1 MIARVLRTA
10 ALLVVLTS
18 TRPGA
23 GDLDVL
29 RDIGFDQHLAAM
41 LPLAAR
47 FTDEQGKSAPLAQ
60 FLDGRPAILLLGYYG
75 CPNLC
80 SAVRQSLSQGLAATG
95 LVADAQFRV
104 IAVSI
109 DPDETM
115 PSAAAARSSLFKGEG
130 TSRAGAGWYFL
141 TADADAIKELAQAV
155 GFRYRYDRAEHQFVH
170 PAGIVVVAPSG
181 RVARYFFGVDFPPD
195 QLRTS
200 LLDAGRDR
208 IASPVE
214 RLLLLC
220 FHYDPETG
228 KYSATVGTVSRA
240 LGVVTVLGL
249 VAFIVR
255 LRRQE
260 GKARSPRR

>member
-60 FLDGRPAILLLGYYG
+60 FLDGRPAIL
-75 CPNLC
+75 
-80 SAVRQSLSQGLAATG
+80 R
-95 LVADAQFRV
+95 R
-104 IAVSI
+104 
-109 DPDETM
+109 
-115 PSAAAARSSLFKGEG
+115 
-130 TSRAGAGWYFL
+130 
-141 TADADAIKELAQAV
+141 AV
-155 GFRYRYDRAEHQFVH
+155 GFRYRYAAAEHQLVR
-170 PAGIVVVAPSG
+170 PAGSVVVAPSG
-181 RVARYFFGVDFPPD
+181 RVARYFCGVDFPPD

-228 KYSATVGTVSRA
+228 KYSAT
-240 LGVVTVLGL
+240 
-249 VAFIVR
+249 
-255 LRRQE
+255 
-260 GKARSPRR
+260 